1 MPATFFGTA
10 RGRERAG
17 ARWLSRCVLPPWPF
31 AARCASPNNAIGAP
45 PRNVRAVLVTP
56 GGPSL
61 SPLAVGDAFHV
72 KVLGWQFFRC
82 CRLERLRR
90 LEKTAIVILDLMSRD
105 AQKPGPQRGRAAET
119 VQDLPR
125 SNEDFLNEILD
136 EIETR
141 RQPLAD
147 ECVDGIRV
155 RIYEFR
161 RGLAIPLQDG
171 GYQCN
176 IVVDGTSVLS
186 GWQRNA
192 ARLES
197 THCLDAPDGIK
208 YSFRP
213 GTRKSSSRSRPRN
226 QVSPSAAGTRLCQA
240 QPRVV
245 A

>member
-1 MPATFFGTA
+1 MAPGNS
-10 RGRERAG
+10 RSCLPPSSELLAG
-17 ARWLSRCVLPPWPF
+17 ASEQAL
-31 AARCASPNNAIGAP
+31 
-45 PRNVRAVLVTP
+45 
-56 GGPSL
+56 
-61 SPLAVGDAFHV
+61 
-72 KVLGWQFFRC
+72 
-82 CRLERLRR
+82 
-90 LEKTAIVILDLMSRD
+90 D

-119 VQDLPR
+119 VQVLPR

-136 EIETR
+136 EIEPR

-161 RGLAIPLQDG
+161 CGLAIPLQDG
-171 GYQCN
+171 SYQCN

-192 ARLES
+192 ARLAS

-213 GTRKSSSRSRPRN
+213 GTGGSYADL
-226 QVSPSAAGTRLCQA
+226 QIRLLS
-240 QPRVV
+240 
-245 A
+245 